1 MATRRQQEERRRNL
15 RPHPVR
21 DEVIDLLQN
30 SSTPLSPTQMSRF
43 LGVTLGSLAYHVRT
57 LVAAGVLVLVDEGRV
72 RGAVEHYYALV
83 SDQPPPPAS
92 DPVRVA
98 LALSRSL
105 SVSPPGGG
113 PPLLTELDNRGRD
126 EIQDLVNAFALNVRS
141 VALSA
146 TMRVNS

>member
-30 SSTPLSPTQMSRF
+30 SNTPLSPTQMSRF

-72 RGAVEHYYALV
+72 RGAVEHYYTLA
-83 SDQPPPPAS
+83 SHQPLPPAS

-98 LALSRSL
+98 LALSRAL
-105 SVSPPGGG
+105 SVSPPGDG
-113 PPLLTELDNRGRD
+113 PPLLTELDPRGRD
-126 EIQDLVNAFALNVRS
+126 EIQELVDRFALNVRS
-141 VALSA
+141 VALSSTLRA
-146 TMRVNS
+146 NA